1 MYYIQFTNY
10 YTDLTDCKSQI
21 IVCIVSK
28 ISEKQVLESVES
40 LESKIKFLIEEKDR
54 LLLQYQSLKEDN
66 ESLEAEIHNIKTQ
79 KERAKSKVED
89 VLERLNQ
96 IETSA

>member
-66 ESLEAEIHNIKTQ
+66 KSLESQLDNLETQ
-79 KERAKSKVED
+79 KKRAKDKVED

>member
-66 ESLEAEIHNIKTQ
+66 KSLESQLDSLETQ
-79 KERAKSKVED
+79 KQRAKDKVED

>member
-1 MYYIQFTNY
+1 M
-10 YTDLTDCKSQI
+10 
-21 IVCIVSK
+21 CIVPK

-40 LESKIKFLIEEKDR
+40 LESRIKSLIKEKDQ
-54 LLLQYQSLKEDN
+54 LYAEYQSLKEDN
-66 ESLEAEIHNIKTQ
+66 QIFKAELQKLETQ
-79 KERAKSKVED
+79 KERAKNKVED

>member
-40 LESKIKFLIEEKDR
+40 LESKIKFL
-54 LLLQYQSLKEDN
+54 LQYQSLKEDN